1 MRTWNTPSV
10 QDLDVRMTASSGN
23 PGATEAPGYL
33 GNGGWVQPTFNSA
46 VYEDNG
52 DCVIAKKDN
61 TQS

>member
-23 PGATEAPGYL
+23 PSTTEAAGYL
-33 GNGGWVQPTFNSA
+33 SGGWNNPTFDSTT
-46 VYEDNG
+46 YEDNG
-52 DCVIAKKDN
+52 DCVIPKKSN

>member
-23 PGATEAPGYL
+23 PGATEAAGYL
-33 GNGGWVQPTFNSA
+33 GGGTWNQPTFDSA

-52 DCVIAKKDN
+52 DCVIAKKA
-61 TQS
+61 TAQS

>member
-23 PGATEAPGYL
+23 PAPTEVAGYL
-33 GNGGWVQPTFNSA
+33 GNGGWNQPTFDSA

-52 DCVIAKKDN
+52 DCVIAKKDVA
-61 TQS
+61 QS